1 MWNVLTV
8 YDEKSSKRRAQ
19 KKWTTMSAVRR
30 GGRKNCGGA
39 RRPEEDH
46 REKNIENKKEIKHIQ
61 IYWHIRAYD
70 LATVR
75 SERLNVALPIDDRR
89 SSPVI
94 SAGKMKS

>member
-1 MWNVLTV
+1 
-8 YDEKSSKRRAQ
+8 
-19 KKWTTMSAVRR
+19 MSAVRR

-46 REKNIENKKEIKHIQ
+46 HEKNFLSKKRREIQASTHIGMLE
-61 IYWHIRAYD
+61 RD

-75 SERLNVALPIDDRR
+75 SSKRLNVALPIDERR

-94 SAGKMKS
+94 GAVPIEPQNRNQAIKTRVQNQIEL

>member
-1 MWNVLTV
+1 
-8 YDEKSSKRRAQ
+8 
-19 KKWTTMSAVRR
+19 MSAVRR

-46 REKNIENKKEIKHIQ
+46 REKNIENEKEIKHIQ

-75 SERLNVALPIDDRR
+75 SKRPDVALPIDDRR

-94 SAGKMKS
+94 SVGKIES